1 MPAGRALEERLKFTF
16 CGLRGDT
23 ASLPSAVWS
32 QRVFSV
38 GCQKATENC
47 SVHLL
52 SLLFH
57 APECPDPEEPQGTW
71 KDIGHP
77 LQDTFHTTTLALT
90 ITAHQ
95 H

>member
-1 MPAGRALEERLKFTF
+1 MTLSL
-16 CGLRGDT
+16 LST
-23 ASLPSAVWS
+23 AWS
-32 QRVFSV
+32 QRGFSV

-52 SLLFH
+52 PLLFR

-71 KDIGHP
+71 KDIDHP

-90 ITAHQ
+90 ITTHQ
-95 H
+95 L